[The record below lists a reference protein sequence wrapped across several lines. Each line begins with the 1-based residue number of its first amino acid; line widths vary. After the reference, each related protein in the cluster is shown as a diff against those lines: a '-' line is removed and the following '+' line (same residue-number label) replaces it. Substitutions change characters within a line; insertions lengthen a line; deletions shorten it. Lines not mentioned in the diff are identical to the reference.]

1 MEPIKVSVCGAAG
14 KMGSLVVATVA
25 RAEDMVLTG
34 AVDPAAAGRDAGE
47 VAGLDSLGVI
57 VTADLDSL
65 LARGDSTVMVDFT
78 GPLAIMAN
86 IRTALSRGVVP
97 VVGTTGFT
105 EKELDQVRQW
115 VELEGGGAIIV
126 PNFALGAVLMMKMAQ
141 TCARYFPAV
150 EIIEQHHDG
159 KVDAPSG
166 TALRTARLIREA
178 RRERPHIP
186 EALEKLAGAR
196 GGDYEGIRIHSV
208 RLPGAVA
215 HQEIIF
221 GGEGQLL
228 TLRHDSLD
236 RRSFMPGLLAAI
248 RRAPAVKGLIYGM
261 EDLLEL

>member
-1 MEPIKVSVCGAAG
+1 MQPIKITVCGAAG
-14 KMGSLVVATVA
+14 KMGRLVVATIA
-25 RAEDMVLTG
+25 QAEDMVLTG

-47 VAGLDSLGVI
+47 VAGMDSLGVMI
-57 VTADLDSL
+57 TADLGPL
-65 LARGDSTVMVDFT
+65 LARGNCTVMVDFT
-78 GPLAIMAN
+78 GPQAIMDN
-86 IRTALSRGVVP
+86 IHNALFRGVVP
-97 VVGTTGFT
+97 VVGTTGFNDR
-105 EKELDQVRQW
+105 ELEQIRLW
-115 VELEGGGAIIV
+115 VEENEGGAIIV
-126 PNFALGAVLMMKMAQ
+126 PNFALGAILMMKMAQ
-141 TCARYFPAV
+141 ICARYFPAV

-159 KVDAPSG
+159 KIDAPSG

-178 RRERPHIP
+178 QRERPPLP
-186 EALEKLAGAR
+186 ETLEKLAGAR
-196 GGDYEGIRIHSV
+196 GGDYEGIHIHSV

-236 RRSFMPGLLAAI
+236 RRSFMPGLLTAI